1 MSSPRTRAD
10 ACPGVLA
17 PHDAADGAL
26 ARVRLPGGVVSAVA
40 LRVLAGCAEDLGD
53 GAIHLTS
60 RGNLQLRGLDREDP
74 RLEERLRA
82 AGLLP
87 SSTHERVRNILAS
100 PLSGVDGGLA
110 DVRGLASEVDTRLC
124 ASPALSDLPGRFL
137 LALDDGRGDVAAEQ
151 PDLCW
156 RATGPDQGVLDVA
169 GVPTTVG
176 CPVGEAPALLIAA
189 AEVFLTL
196 RAAEQGAT
204 GCAGAWR
211 AAELPDAATRI
222 AAALGRTACT
232 PARTGSAGGPGDR
245 PVEADPSPGVGVTH
259 DPHLGSEAVGD
270 RPVSFRS
277 VDHGAASRRPV
288 GSGGPTGGRSATR
301 RGPEPDSRG
310 LVVAPVLGEMSAA
323 QVRALAL
330 SASEVIVTPWRTV
343 VLPQPG
349 PGAAERVLAAGLV
362 REGAPALRVSAC
374 AGRPGCAK
382 SHADVR
388 SDVRDLLGSA
398 TRLPRAHVVGCE
410 RRCGAPHG
418 AHLEVVAQ
426 PDGTYR
432 IDDLTVPDLS
442 ALGEP

>member
-1 MSSPRTRAD
+1 VSESRTRAD

-26 ARVRLPGGVVSAVA
+26 ARVRLPGGVVSAAA

-100 PLSGVDGGLA
+100 PLSGVEGGLA
-110 DVRGLASEVDTRLC
+110 DVRGLALELDTRLC
-124 ASPALSDLPGRFL
+124 AVPALADLPGRFL
-137 LALDDGRGDVAAEQ
+137 FALDDGRGDVAAER

-156 RATGPDQGVLDVA
+156 RATGPDQGILDVA
-169 GVPTTVG
+169 GEPTTIG
-176 CPVGEAPALLIAA
+176 CPVADAPALLIAA

-196 RAAEQGAT
+196 RTEEQETT

-211 AAELPDAATRI
+211 AAELCDAATRI
-222 AAALGRTACT
+222 AAGLRDH
-232 PARTGSAGGPGDR
+232 PAA
-245 PVEADPSPGVGVTH
+245 TH
-259 DPHLGSEAVGD
+259 DPRLGSVAVD
-270 RPVSFRS
+270 TRPLGFRD
-277 VDHGAASRRPV
+277 VDHDGHPGPASDSRTGPDSRRGDPD
-288 GSGGPTGGRSATR
+288 SRTGAPDSR
-301 RGPEPDSRG
+301 RGDPDSRG
-310 LVVAPVLGEMSAA
+310 VSVAPVLGELSVA
-323 QVRALAL
+323 QVRALAA
-330 SASEVIVTPWRTV
+330 SAAEVVVTPWRTI
-343 VLPQPG
+343 VLPEPG
-349 PGAAERVLAAGLV
+349 PGAAERLSAAGL
-362 REGAPALRVSAC
+362 RSPDDPAHRVSAC

-388 SDVRDLLGSA
+388 SDVRRLLAEASG
-398 TRLPRAHVVGCE
+398 LPRAHVVGCE

-418 AHLEVVAQ
+418 AHVDVVAQ

-432 IDDLTVPDLS
+432 IRTDSADRTVPDLS
-442 ALGEP
+442 VLGAP